1 MPKPEAIHET
11 ARSAAGQ
18 GDPDIAVDMDTAD
31 RGLKPA
37 TARDY
42 ARRIARVVD
51 HIAAHLDGPLDI
63 ATLAEAACFSPFH
76 FHRIYRTQTG
86 ETVAQTV
93 RRYRLHRAATD
104 LVAGRLALARVARRA
119 GYGSAEAFSRAFA
132 AHYGMA
138 PAAFRD
144 LPRDPVLEFPKHGES
159 AMTEM
164 LDVRIETR
172 PPLRLAGLPHA
183 GPFIEIGR
191 AFEKTFAHA
200 GAAGLLGH
208 ETRMIGLYY
217 DDPKSV
223 PERELRSFAAV
234 NVPAEADPARLAP
247 LEVRDLPGGRY
258 AVAIHKGAYAD
269 LHLTWD
275 RLFSAWLPQSGE
287 EAEDRPALEEYLN
300 NPRDTPPAELLTAV
314 CLALKD

>member
-1 MPKPEAIHET
+1 MPKTET
-11 ARSAAGQ
+11 DEETERE
-18 GDPDIAVDMDTAD
+18 
-31 RGLKPA
+31 LKPA

-63 ATLAEAACFSPFH
+63 ATLAETACFSPFH

-86 ETVAQTV
+86 ETVAHTV
-93 RRYRLHRAATD
+93 RRYRLHRAAAD
-104 LVAGRLALARVARRA
+104 LVAGRLPLARVARRA

-132 AHYGMA
+132 GHYGMA

-144 LPRDPVLEFPKHGES
+144 MPRDPVLEFPKRGES
-159 AMTEM
+159 AMTEK
-164 LDVRIETR
+164 LDVTIETR
-172 PPLRLAGLPHA
+172 DGLRLAGLPHE
-183 GPFIEIGR
+183 GPYIEIGR

-200 GAAGLLGH
+200 GAAGLFRPGM
-208 ETRMIGLYY
+208 RMIGLYY

-223 PERELRSFAAV
+223 AERELRSFASV
-234 NVPAEADPARLAP
+234 TVPAGTDPAALAP

-258 AVAIHKGAYAD
+258 AIAIHKGPYAD

-287 EAEDRPALEEYLN
+287 EAEDRPAVEEYLN
-300 NPRDTPPAELLTAV
+300 NPRDTSQADLRTAV
-314 CLALKD
+314 CLALKG